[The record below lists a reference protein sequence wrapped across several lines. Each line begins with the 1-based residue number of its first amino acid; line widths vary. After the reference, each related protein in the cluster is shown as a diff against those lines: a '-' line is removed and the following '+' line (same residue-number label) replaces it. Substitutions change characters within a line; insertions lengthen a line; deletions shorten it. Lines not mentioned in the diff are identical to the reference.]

1 MATIFLTLL
10 SALFSWAPWF
20 SGMAGEEGIWSPGGE
35 YSLYGLYEDVQL
47 QGTVFYLSVL
57 NKVYNFVSLSEGYCL
72 HDWFD
77 FFDEFCLYFK

>member
-1 MATIFLTLL
+1 MPS
-10 SALFSWAPWF
+10 SAGLHDSRAWPEKGE
-20 SGMAGEEGIWSPGGE
+20 SGARGGGE

-72 HDWFD
+72 HD
-77 FFDEFCLYFK
+77 